1 MELSQLEYFVAVCET
16 GSFSKAAEQKFLTQ
30 QALSKSMQKLSAEL
44 NVPLFLHE
52 GRKIKPS
59 DYGSWLLPKAKEML
73 RYRERIIR
81 SIEEMRDQKFDC
93 FRIGFMYGSYG
104 TLKKYIEFPLSVFET
119 KYPSVSVQLSEHEN
133 EELVEYL
140 QRGEL
145 EAAYSINV
153 IPSLWLEAKELYRE
167 PNCAL
172 ISSGH
177 PLASKTE
184 LLMQELAGIWF
195 IYQAGIP
202 GLEEMAGS
210 IHDRYQGKVRKKDY
224 SSFTSIVDE
233 VRKGQGYTIASRSF
247 LEQFNLENL
256 TILPIIDFEPV
267 CYQLLFPKELE
278 KLPQT
283 ARDMIRD
290 MCELKR

>member
-16 GSFSKAAEQKFLTQ
+16 GSFSKAAEQKYLTQ

-81 SIEEMRDQKFDC
+81 SIEEMRNQKFDC

-119 KYPSVSVQLSEHEN
+119 KYPSVSVQLSEH
-133 EELVEYL
+133 
-140 QRGEL
+140 
-145 EAAYSINV
+145 
-153 IPSLWLEAKELYRE
+153 
-167 PNCAL
+167 
-172 ISSGH
+172 
-177 PLASKTE
+177 PLASKSG